1 LFTKYKKLAARRI
14 FLILRADISYKVK
27 KEFD

>member
-14 FLILRADISYKVK
+14 KKILRADISYKVK